1 MHNLLAIETSG
12 EACSAALC
20 SDGDCMEL
28 LESEPRR
35 HSELILPMIDRL
47 LAEAGI
53 KRSALDAVAFGRG
66 PGSFTGVRIATAVA
80 QGIGYGLDR
89 PVVPVSTLQALA
101 QGAFR
106 QAGAGAVLAALD
118 ARMDELYWGAFTLR
132 DDLMQPAG
140 EELVVA
146 PSEVPKPDGQNWT
159 AAGSGWYAWEEILRQ
174 RLGGNVGAILPDT
187 ACHARDVATVAADML
202 AESSDYPV
210 FEAMPVYLR
219 NRVTHRKS

>member
-1 MHNLLAIETSG
+1 MPNLLAIETSE

-20 SDGDCMEL
+20 SNGDCIEL

-106 QAGAGAVLAALD
+106 QVGARAVLTALD
-118 ARMDELYWGAFTLR
+118 ARMDEIYWCAFTLQG
-132 DDLMQPAG
+132 DLMQPAG

-146 PSEVPKPDGQNWT
+146 PSEVPKPEGEEWT
-159 AAGSGWYAWEEILRQ
+159 AAGSGWTAWGDLLRQ
-174 RLGGNVGAILPDT
+174 RLGERVGLILPDT
-187 ACHARDVATVAADML
+187 ACHALDVATVAESML
-202 AESSDYPV
+202 SASSDYPV

-219 NRVTHRKS
+219 NRVTHSKS